1 MFSPDLLIYKLQYEN
16 ELLKS
21 ASLDALS
28 RRLILRDHLGR
39 KGLCYMYACMPACI
53 YK

>member
-16 ELLKS
+16 ELFKS

-28 RRLILRDHLGR
+28 RRLVLRDRLGR
-39 KGLCYMYACMPACI
+39 KGLCYMYTCMAACI